1 MYFDILPSIKY
12 DAKPISYPFSE
23 ADFVVAKNFFRRYK
37 ISDSAFSY
45 SSYYNKYAVEDGQRL
60 DQIAEK
66 VYGNPFYDWVI
77 VLTNNIIN
85 PSFALPLSE
94 SELRKHVE
102 STYPNPYYDIHHY
115 EIISN
120 EEQINKFGK
129 VLIPERTWVDE
140 TFYNNKEEFVVSQF
154 PDLDPGEDVYP
165 LKTDYIFSLTDLGLN
180 GVLNNSLS
188 VGASIVTYGSGTGVS
203 GGFTFYPQM
212 YNKVR
217 SNGYLRIGATSA
229 EPRQAV
235 LNPLDTTN
243 YQKISIYAKYGTNEN
258 GAEWPDVAGEFG
270 EKLSVAY
277 RNDVE
282 DDWTVIGD
290 IIPVRMAQSVTT
302 TEQAIGPGSFG
313 GPGRVPGV
321 YENVRVYKNEV
332 TTPVLVNVYVDAAGG
347 IEKIEVVDKGFDLD
361 LGFGYYVKN
370 EDIGNGW
377 TYNSENQAAN
387 DEKVYLTD
395 LSVVINLFE
404 DINGIQSGRYDTEPF
419 IFSVDLPQEART
431 TSTEIKFFQPSNTGP
446 TFDWYGIQ
454 TISFIGTI
462 SIPRELGFD
471 YTEITPNYYIID
483 GVVWINEAGA
493 WLRKVRS
500 GYKYLDSAGS
510 VVEVSG
516 SELADPITDFAY
528 EANENEKKREIYI
541 LKPSYLSKFVD
552 DFKKASLYKK
562 SSDYVSNILK
572 KTGV

>member
-60 DQIAEK
+60 EQIAERI
-66 VYGNPFYDWVI
+66 YGNPFYDWVI
-77 VLTNNIIN
+77 VLTNNIID

-102 STYPNPYYDIHHY
+102 ATYSNPYYDIHHY

-120 EEQINKFGK
+120 KEQIDKFGK
-129 VLIPERTWVDE
+129 VLIPEKTWVDE
-140 TFYNNKEEFVVSQF
+140 TFYNNREEYVESDF
-154 PDLDPGEDVYP
+154 PELDPGSDIFP
-165 LKTDYIFSLTDLGLN
+165 FRTDYIFSLSDLGLN
-180 GVLNNSLS
+180 GILNNSLN
-188 VGASIVTYGSGTGVS
+188 VGANIVAYGSGTGVN

-217 SNGYLRIGATSA
+217 SNGYLQIGATIA

-277 RNDVE
+277 RNDPE
-282 DDWTVIGD
+282 DDWTIIGD

-302 TEQAIGPGSFG
+302 TEQPLGPGLFG
-313 GPGRVPGV
+313 GPGRVEGV
-321 YENVRVYKNEV
+321 YENIRVYKNGVSTPIIVDV
-332 TTPVLVNVYVDAAGG
+332 TIDAAGG
-347 IEKIEVVDKGFDLD
+347 VEKIIVTDKGFDLD
-361 LGFGYYVKN
+361 LGAGYYIRN

-377 TYNSENQAAN
+377 VYNSATDAENDIKTYVSN
-387 DEKVYLTD
+387 L
-395 LSVVINLFE
+395 VVAVNLYE
-404 DINGIQSGRYDTEPF
+404 DVNGIQSGRYDTEPF
-419 IFSVDLPQEART
+419 IFSLDLPQEART
-431 TSTEIKFFQPSNTGP
+431 LTTELRFFQPSNTGP
-446 TFDWYGIQ
+446 TFDFYGIQ
-454 TISFIGTI
+454 TISLIGTI
-462 SIPRELGFD
+462 SVPRDLGFD

-483 GVVWINEAGA
+483 GVIWINEAGK

-500 GYKYLDSAGS
+500 GYKYLDSTGS

-516 SELADPITDFAY
+516 SELADPITQFAY

-541 LKPSYLSKFVD
+541 LKPSYLPKFID